1 MKSET
6 RKSEDLASLLK
17 IREKAL
23 IDRFKG
29 QIAWL
34 QLQKQKLKES
44 GLTAEISMI
53 KKKQRALLLRFNNDR
68 KELHRLMKE
77 HQQIDSSRN
86 PSNMNFNAISHM
98 STTNMSIRTSV
109 AKQYNVTSP
118 KRALKAIELPG
129 GGAALEMY
137 VYHIVIN
144 LFATFNFIFFSA
156 IFLYRFL
163 NIFFYQFVIFFHR
176 FKSN

>member
-6 RKSEDLASLLK
+6 QKSEDLASLLK

-34 QLQKQKLKES
+34 QLQKQKLKET
-44 GLTAEISMI
+44 GLPAEISMI

-77 HQQIDSSRN
+77 HQQIESSRN

-144 LFATFNFIFFSA
+144 LVATFNFIFFSA
-156 IFLYRFL
+156 IFFG
-163 NIFFYQFVIFFHR
+163 IDF
-176 FKSN
+176 